1 MPNKNKIDP
10 TWTELKLFH
19 HQVPKKNRKK
29 THHPSNSMCK
39 MRQRQDIL
47 VVLFFGRIPCYDMSR
62 WHSSSAHSVNK
73 WLRWVAPFFL
83 GHKKKTSGNRGYFSC
98 LHLFETFVQGIS
110 GLSRSNPATELG
122 ALKFGSSKFWIYPRP
137 RPWSYRSS
145 LFIEN
150 IYQCLLPLGCQL
162 TNRVTYAMSIHVLQ
176 RWLVWYLGGK
186 INSLRKSTFKRKETD
201 LTSSRSKEKIYK
213 NHQLKNY
220 PGVPVTWNNLRTVG
234 TSFEL
239 FVKFQWLRNHNETD
253 NPQEPTRK
261 VLYLKDPST
270 PWSGCPK
277 PLPGHSCLCTFNDP
291 RRPWSKNT
299 ANLLQK
305 TQQVQ
310 HLSINW

>member
-1 MPNKNKIDP
+1 M
-10 TWTELKLFH
+10 TW
-19 HQVPKKNRKK
+19 
-29 THHPSNSMCK
+29 
-39 MRQRQDIL
+39 
-47 VVLFFGRIPCYDMSR
+47 VVDTPARLIASTNGC
-62 WHSSSAHSVNK
+62 
-73 WLRWVAPFFL
+73 RWVAPFFVWAT
-83 GHKKKTSGNRGYFSC
+83 KKDQWKNRGYFTLQGINISH
-98 LHLFETFVQGIS
+98 LGKIIFKMPFLGDILVSWRVAVYIFFKHLFKASLDFPDQIQQLNWGRWS
-110 GLSRSNPATELG
+110 LG
-122 ALKFGSSKFWIYPRP
+122 SWNFWTYPRP

-145 LFIEN
+145 LFVEN
-150 IYQCLLPLGCQL
+150 IYQCPLPLGCQL
-162 TNRVTYAMSIHVLQ
+162 TNGVTYAMSIHVLQ
-176 RWLVWYLGGK
+176 RWLVWYLEGK
-186 INSLRKSTFKRKETD
+186 INSLRRPHSNVEGNRFDFFQIKRKTNK
-201 LTSSRSKEKIYK
+201 S
-213 NHQLKNY
+213 HQLKNY
-220 PGVPVTWNNLRTVG
+220 TGVPVTLNNLGTVG

-239 FVKFQWLRNHNETD
+239 FIKFQWLRNHNETD